1 LIASFSTDIL
11 FNMTLT
17 APAVPPVR
25 TDLPRLRRQPT
36 TSPTRL
42 YHLAR
47 ELADRTDL
55 WQPHVR
61 FAHESRWSVRVA
73 VTGDYEAWLLTWLPG
88 QSTGL
93 HDHGG
98 SAGAFAV
105 LAGAVEESTL
115 APAYSPRRTR
125 PAALVHRT
133 LSTGRVRAFG
143 ADYVHDVT
151 NTGRVP
157 AVSLHVYA
165 PALDTMRRF
174 VLDDAGR
181 PQVVAREVAGS
192 DW

>member
-1 LIASFSTDIL
+1 MSVTAPSAPP
-11 FNMTLT
+11 T
-17 APAVPPVR
+17 APAPA
-25 TDLPRLRRQPT
+25 DLPRLRRHAALGH
-36 TSPTRL
+36 TRL
-42 YHLAR
+42 YQLAGQ
-47 ELADRTDL
+47 LADRTDL
-55 WQPHVR
+55 WRPHVR

-73 VTGDYEAWLLTWLPG
+73 VTSEYEAWLLTWLPG

-105 LAGAVEESTL
+105 LEGTVEESTL
-115 APAYSPRRTR
+115 APAYSPRLTR

-133 LSTGRVRAFG
+133 LPAGRVRAFG

-174 VLDDAGR
+174 VLDDDGR

>member
-1 LIASFSTDIL
+1 MTSFSTDIL
-11 FNMTLT
+11 LNMSVLSPTS
-17 APAVPPVR
+17 AP
-25 TDLPRLRRQPT
+25 DLPLLRR
-36 TSPTRL
+36 SGPTRL

-47 ELADRTDL
+47 QLADRADL
-55 WQPHVR
+55 WRPHVR
-61 FAHESRWSVRVA
+61 FARDNRWSVRVA
-73 VTGDYEAWLLTWLPG
+73 VTDDYEAWLLTWLPG

-105 LAGAVEESTL
+105 VEGALEESTL
-115 APAYSPRRTR
+115 APAYSPRVPR

-143 ADYVHDVT
+143 PDYVHDVT

-165 PALDTMRRF
+165 PALETMHRF
-174 VLDDAGR
+174 VLDDAGT
-181 PQVVAREVAGS
+181 PHVVARETAGS

>member
-1 LIASFSTDIL
+1 VSV
-11 FNMTLT
+11 TLPA
-17 APAVPPVR
+17 APRAR
-25 TDLPRLRRQPT
+25 TDLPRLRRHAPT
-36 TSPTRL
+36 GPTRL

-47 ELADRTDL
+47 QLADRNDL
-55 WQPHVR
+55 WAPHVR
-61 FAHESRWSVRVA
+61 FAQESRWSVRVA
-73 VTGDYEAWLLTWLPG
+73 VTSEYEAWLLTWLPG

-105 LAGAVEESTL
+105 LEGIVEESTL
-115 APAYSPRRTR
+115 APAYSPRLTR

-133 LSTGRVRAFG
+133 LSAGRVRAFG
-143 ADYVHDVT
+143 PDYVHDVT
-151 NTGRVP
+151 NTGQVP

-174 VLDDAGR
+174 VLDDDGR

>member
-1 LIASFSTDIL
+1 
-11 FNMTLT
+11 MTALT
-17 APAVPPVR
+17 LAPPAPDP
-25 TDLPRLRRQPT
+25 TLPRLRRGTP
-36 TSPTRL
+36 SRL
-42 YHLAR
+42 HRLAR
-47 ELADRTDL
+47 QLAARTDL

-73 VTGDYEAWLLTWLPG
+73 VTADYEAWLLTWLPG

-105 LAGAVEESTL
+105 LAGVVEESTL
-115 APAYSPRRTR
+115 APAASRG

-133 LSTGRVRAFG
+133 LSAGRVRSFG
-143 ADYVHDVT
+143 TDYVHDVT
-151 NTGRVP
+151 NTGSAP

-165 PALDTMRRF
+165 PALETMSRY
-174 VLDDAGR
+174 VLDDNGR
-181 PQVVAREVAGS
+181 PRVVSLERSGR